1 MRSLLCGLLA
11 AAAACG
17 LTPAA
22 AQPAYPTKPIRLII
36 PFPAGSTADAIAR
49 VLEPTLTERLRQ
61 PVVLEHR
68 PGEAGNAG
76 IAVVAKSAPDGYT
89 IGLGDSGT
97 LAANASLYPKMPYH
111 PVTDLAPV
119 ANVAFV
125 PFLLV
130 ANPKVPVSTLP
141 ELVELARAKPAELL
155 LGFGAKGSASHLAAE
170 LFKLLAQ
177 VQMVNVPYK
186 DTALAAADAVNGKL
200 PLAMV
205 DVGSALGPL
214 KTAKLKAIA
223 ASGARR
229 AAGAPQVPT
238 IAESGLANFEATG
251 WFGLV
256 AAAATPPQI
265 VARLNT
271 DVVAALQRAEV
282 RDRILAAGAEPAP
295 GTPAEFGALI
305 RAETDKWAQVVKA
318 TGARAD

>member
-1 MRSLLCGLLA
+1 MQSMFRSLLA
-11 AAAACG
+11 AAAAFWAV
-17 LTPAA
+17 AA
-22 AQPAYPTKPIRLII
+22 LAQPAYPTKSIRLII

-49 VLEPTLTERLRQ
+49 VLEPALTERLRQ
-61 PVVLEHR
+61 SVVLEHR
-68 PGEAGNAG
+68 PGESGNAG

-119 ANVAFV
+119 SSVAFV

-130 ANPKVPVSTLP
+130 ANPKVSASTLG

-155 LGFGAKGSASHLAAE
+155 LGFGAQGSASHLAVE
-170 LFKLLAQ
+170 LFKLMVQ
-177 VQMVNVPYK
+177 VQTVNVPYK
-186 DTALAAADAVNGKL
+186 ETGLAAADAVSGKL

-205 DVGSALGPL
+205 DVGSALAHL
-214 KTAKLKAIA
+214 KAAKLKAIA

-238 IAESGLANFEATG
+238 FAESGLTGYEATG
-251 WFGLV
+251 WFGIV

-318 TGARAD
+318 TGVRAD